1 MMVAAVEEGTSRN
14 PTADPSTHHPSDEDL
29 SLGTPT
35 PFAAFRS
42 PRMTQIGLGLCFPTH
57 VAIRLRHGW
66 GTLFVLIDAFL
77 KCAAL
82 QCYR

>member
-14 PTADPSTHHPSDEDL
+14 PTADPST
-29 SLGTPT
+29 
-35 PFAAFRS
+35 PFAALRS
-42 PRMTQIGLGLCFPTH
+42 PKMTQIGLGLCFPTH